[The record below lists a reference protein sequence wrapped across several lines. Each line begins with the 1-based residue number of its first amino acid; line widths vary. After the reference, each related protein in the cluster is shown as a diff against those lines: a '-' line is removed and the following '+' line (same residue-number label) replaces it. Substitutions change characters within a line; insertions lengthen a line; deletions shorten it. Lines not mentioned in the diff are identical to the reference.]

1 MAQENE
7 HVKKLIAARER
18 MIQDRRRNLA
28 DALAN
33 EYKEVGIRKECVTAS
48 LLPKMPSR
56 PSTALLHTKRLSL
69 EKSRDRQ

>member
-18 MIQDRRRNLA
+18 MIQDRRNLA

-33 EYKEVGIRKECVTAS
+33 EYKGGAYGKNA
-48 LLPKMPSR
+48 
-56 PSTALLHTKRLSL
+56 
-69 EKSRDRQ
+69 